1 MKNFMRFM
9 ESFTSPLLLVIG
21 VFAITLILV
30 KMKFV
35 VPTQGVV
42 WVATLF
48 LVSVVLPELLAG
60 LLTSKQRKRMSVNN
74 LVVLRGREVLS
85 YLISAVASWAV
96 LYFYLRGIPLWYK
109 TMLYVCIICLVI
121 ISLMRI
127 VSNVSSSAAALGA
140 VLGIVV
146 YQSLA
151 VSFSNISVAI
161 GGIFLLVGIVGT
173 LQMKYSERQLWH
185 IFLPFTLLA
194 SVSFAILYI
203 LLLGW

>member
-35 VPTQGVV
+35 VPTQGAV

-74 LVVLRGREVLS
+74 LVAQRGSEVLS

-127 VSNVSSSAAALGA
+127 VSNVSSSAALG
-140 VLGIVV
+140 VLLGIVV

-161 GGIFLLVGIVGT
+161 GGIFLLVGIVGS
-173 LQMKYSERQLWH
+173 LQLKYSERQLWH

-194 SVSFAILYI
+194 SVSFAMLYI

>member
-1 MKNFMRFM
+1 MRFM
-9 ESFTSPLLLVIG
+9 ESFTSPLLLIIG
-21 VFAITLILV
+21 VFTITLMLA
-30 KMKFV
+30 KLKFV

-42 WVATLF
+42 WVVTLF
-48 LVSVVLPELLAG
+48 LVSIVLPELLAG

-74 LVVLRGREVLS
+74 LVAQRGSEVLS

-127 VSNVSSSAAALGA
+127 VSNVSSSAALG
-140 VLGIVV
+140 VLLGIVV

-173 LQMKYSERQLWH
+173 LQLKYSERQLWH

-194 SVSFAILYI
+194 SVSFAMLYI

>member
-1 MKNFMRFM
+1 MRNFMRFM

-35 VPTQGVV
+35 VPTQGAV

-60 LLTSKQRKRMSVNN
+60 LLTSKQRNTNN
-74 LVVLRGREVLS
+74 LVAQRGREVLS

-127 VSNVSSSAAALGA
+127 VSNVSSSAALG
-140 VLGIVV
+140 VLLGIVV

-173 LQMKYSERQLWH
+173 LQLKYSERQLWH

-194 SVSFAILYI
+194 SVSFAMLYI

>member
-35 VPTQGVV
+35 VPTQGAV

-60 LLTSKQRKRMSVNN
+60 LLTSKQRNTNN
-74 LVVLRGREVLS
+74 LVAQRGREVLS

-127 VSNVSSSAAALGA
+127 VSNVSSSAAALGT

-173 LQMKYSERQLWH
+173 LQLKYSERQLWH

-194 SVSFAILYI
+194 SVSFAMLYI

>member
-60 LLTSKQRKRMSVNN
+60 LLTSKQRNTNN
-74 LVVLRGREVLS
+74 LVAQRGREVLS

-127 VSNVSSSAAALGA
+127 VSNVSSSAALG
-140 VLGIVV
+140 VLLGIVV

-173 LQMKYSERQLWH
+173 LQLKYSERQLWH

-194 SVSFAILYI
+194 SVSFAMLYI

>member
-35 VPTQGVV
+35 VPTQGAV

-60 LLTSKQRKRMSVNN
+60 LLTSKQRNTNN
-74 LVVLRGREVLS
+74 LVAQRGREVLS

-127 VSNVSSSAAALGA
+127 VSNVSSSAALG
-140 VLGIVV
+140 VLLGIVV

-151 VSFSNISVAI
+151 VSFSNICVAI

-173 LQMKYSERQLWH
+173 LQLKYSERQLWH

-194 SVSFAILYI
+194 SVSFAMLYI

>member
-35 VPTQGVV
+35 VPTQGAV

-60 LLTSKQRKRMSVNN
+60 LLTSKQRKRMSVNS
-74 LVVLRGREVLS
+74 LVAQRGSEVLS

-127 VSNVSSSAAALGA
+127 VSNVSSSAALG
-140 VLGIVV
+140 VLLGIVV

-173 LQMKYSERQLWH
+173 LQLKYSERQLWH

-194 SVSFAILYI
+194 SVSFAMLYI

>member
-35 VPTQGVV
+35 VPTQGAV

-60 LLTSKQRKRMSVNN
+60 LLTSKQRNTNN
-74 LVVLRGREVLS
+74 LVAQRGREVLS

-109 TMLYVCIICLVI
+109 TMLYVCVICLVI

-127 VSNVSSSAAALGA
+127 VSNISSSAAALGA

-173 LQMKYSERQLWH
+173 LQLKYSERQLWH

-194 SVSFAILYI
+194 SVSFAMLYI

>member
-60 LLTSKQRKRMSVNN
+60 LLTSKQRNTNN
-74 LVVLRGREVLS
+74 LVAQRGREVLS

-161 GGIFLLVGIVGT
+161 GGIFLLVGIVGS

-185 IFLPFTLLA
+185 IFLPFMLLA

>member
-127 VSNVSSSAAALGA
+127 VSNVSSSAALG
-140 VLGIVV
+140 VLLGIVV

-173 LQMKYSERQLWH
+173 LQLKYSERQLWH

-194 SVSFAILYI
+194 SVSFAMLYI

>member
-109 TMLYVCIICLVI
+109 TMLYVCVICLVI

-127 VSNVSSSAAALGA
+127 VSNVSSSAALG
-140 VLGIVV
+140 VLLGIVV

-173 LQMKYSERQLWH
+173 LQLKYSERQLWH

-194 SVSFAILYI
+194 SVSFAMLYI

>member
-35 VPTQGVV
+35 VPTQGAV

-60 LLTSKQRKRMSVNN
+60 LLTSKQRNTNN
-74 LVVLRGREVLS
+74 LVAQRGREVLS

-127 VSNVSSSAAALGA
+127 VSNVSSSAALG
-140 VLGIVV
+140 VLLGIVV

-173 LQMKYSERQLWH
+173 LQLKYSERQLWH

-194 SVSFAILYI
+194 SVSFAMLYI

>member
-1 MKNFMRFM
+1 MRNFMRFM

-74 LVVLRGREVLS
+74 LVAQRGSEVLS

-127 VSNVSSSAAALGA
+127 VSNVSSSAALG
-140 VLGIVV
+140 VLLGIVV

-173 LQMKYSERQLWH
+173 LQLKYSERQLWH

-194 SVSFAILYI
+194 SVSFAMLYI

>member
-35 VPTQGVV
+35 VPTQGAV

-60 LLTSKQRKRMSVNN
+60 LLTSKQRNTNN
-74 LVVLRGREVLS
+74 LVAQRGREVLS

-127 VSNVSSSAAALGA
+127 VSNVSSSAALG
-140 VLGIVV
+140 VLLGIVV

-161 GGIFLLVGIVGT
+161 GGIFLLVGIVGS
-173 LQMKYSERQLWH
+173 LQLKYSERQLWH

-194 SVSFAILYI
+194 SVSFAMLYI

>member
-21 VFAITLILV
+21 VFAITLILAQ
-30 KMKFV
+30 MKFV

-60 LLTSKQRKRMSVNN
+60 LLTSKQRNTNN
-74 LVVLRGREVLS
+74 LVAQRGREVLS

-127 VSNVSSSAAALGA
+127 VSNVSSSAALG
-140 VLGIVV
+140 VLLGIVV

-173 LQMKYSERQLWH
+173 LQLKYSERQLWH

-194 SVSFAILYI
+194 SVSFAMLYI

>member
-21 VFAITLILV
+21 VFAITLILAQ
-30 KMKFV
+30 MKFV
-35 VPTQGVV
+35 VPTQGAV

-60 LLTSKQRKRMSVNN
+60 LLTSKQRNTNN
-74 LVVLRGREVLS
+74 LVAQRGREVLS

-127 VSNVSSSAAALGA
+127 VSNVSSSAAALGT

-161 GGIFLLVGIVGT
+161 GGIFLLVGIVGS
-173 LQMKYSERQLWH
+173 LQLKYSERQLWH

-194 SVSFAILYI
+194 SVSFAMLYI